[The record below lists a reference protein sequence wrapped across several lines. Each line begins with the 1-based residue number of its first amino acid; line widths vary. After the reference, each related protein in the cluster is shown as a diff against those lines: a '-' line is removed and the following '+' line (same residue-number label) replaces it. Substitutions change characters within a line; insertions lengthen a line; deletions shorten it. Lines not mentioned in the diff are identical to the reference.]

1 MIPQMTKCLG
11 IKIEKLV
18 DPIMV
23 HLAQGIV
30 RPLFIVV
37 KGVELFSWGVHFVEN
52 FTLCDLD
59 HFDSILGNIFLDA
72 YGIDIFCN
80 KKNMCQGRL

>member
-1 MIPQMTKCLG
+1 LKDQMFQLQLIGALG
-11 IKIEKLV
+11 KRL
-18 DPIMV
+18 
-23 HLAQGIV
+23 
-30 RPLFIVV
+30 
-37 KGVELFSWGVHFVEN
+37 KGVKLFSWGVHFVEN

-72 YGIDIFCN
+72 YGIDVFCN